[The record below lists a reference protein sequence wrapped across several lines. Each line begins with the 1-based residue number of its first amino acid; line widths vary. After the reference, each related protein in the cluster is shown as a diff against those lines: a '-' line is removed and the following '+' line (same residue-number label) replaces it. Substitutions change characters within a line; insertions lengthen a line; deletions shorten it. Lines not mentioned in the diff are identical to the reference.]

1 MKKVLFSVLVVISCV
16 SCSSEDI
23 EVQTQPEPTSHLISI
38 SNDDK
43 PFEYWLDKEYYSSST
58 PVSLIVPS
66 NTQITIG
73 AIVEVRNNV
82 EILPNIQVYHNNKLV
97 TLRQVTKSFFIYRIL

>member
-1 MKKVLFSVLVVISCV
+1 MKKLFLSALVIITCA

-23 EVQTQPEPTSHLISI
+23 EVPTQSEPTLHLISI
-38 SNDDK
+38 SNDNK
-43 PFEYWLDKEYYSSST
+43 PFEYWLDKQYFSSST
-58 PVSLIVPS
+58 PVSLVVPS

-82 EILPNIQVYHNNKLV
+82 ELLPNIVVSQDNKLV
-97 TLRQVTKSFFIYRIL
+97 KIKQVTKSFYLYRVL